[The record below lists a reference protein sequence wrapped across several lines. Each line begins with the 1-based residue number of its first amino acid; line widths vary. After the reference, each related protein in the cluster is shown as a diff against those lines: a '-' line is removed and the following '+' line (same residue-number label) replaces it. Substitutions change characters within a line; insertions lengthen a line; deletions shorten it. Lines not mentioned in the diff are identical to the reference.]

1 MEIPSIVTIF
11 HANAQFNNKRGSL
24 VAVNDQGFYEINID
38 FNNRKH
44 TVLLPISDTILIFNE
59 PLPQIVADVEIER

>member
-11 HANAQFNNKRGSL
+11 HANAQFNNKRGTL
-24 VAVNDQGFYEINID
+24 VAVNDGGFYEITVD
-38 FNNRKH
+38 FNQRRH

-59 PLPQIVADVEIER
+59 PLPPSVSDMEIER

>member
-11 HANAQFNNKRGSL
+11 HANAQFNNKRGTL
-24 VAVNDQGFYEINID
+24 VAVTDNGYYEINVD
-38 FNNRKH
+38 FNQRKH

-59 PLPQIVADVEIER
+59 PLPQIVSDIEIER

>member
-11 HANAQFNNKRGSL
+11 HANAQFNNKRGTL
-24 VAVNDQGFYEINID
+24 VAVNDNGFYEINVD
-38 FNNRKH
+38 FNQRKH

-59 PLPQIVADVEIER
+59 PLPQIVSDIEIER

>member
-11 HANAQFNNKRGSL
+11 HANAQFNNKRGTL
-24 VAVNDQGFYEINID
+24 VAVNDQGFFEITID
-38 FNNRKH
+38 FNTRKH

-59 PLPQIVADVEIER
+59 PLPQIVSDIEIER